1 MKIWFKIYLFVLLF
15 ISLTSSGQNKKIDL
29 MGVWKLTD
37 YDKNESVFILSD
49 DEYVSLSINGEFID
63 GKKFIVRGGKNDGQI
78 AELKYSID
86 YDKNPLE
93 IDFIAIK
100 DNEEKGRILGAIRII
115 NENEFLMIW
124 SMDGRRDIDFSIQNA
139 KRIMNVVRE

>member
-100 DNEEKGRILGAIRII
+100 DNEEKGRILGAITII

>member
-124 SMDGRRDIDFSIQNA
+124 SMEGRRDIDFSIQNA